1 MVTAKQIAANRRN
14 AQLAGRPRGKSPVT
28 IERDAA
34 IKKFRERVAQNA
46 DRLFDLQMGL
56 AKGAQYLF
64 RIDKEWIKTGEGK
77 NGDRG
82 FWRNKKPVIVES
94 PEEMRQFLEDEF
106 VNGDAEDDQDEGA
119 SYYFLVAKDPLNQAI
134 DSMLDRTFG
143 RAKSELEVNV
153 NLPKPIYGGH
163 SQLPAGKKAIAPT
176 KVKATVIHEAGKKTV
191 ELIEQE

>member
-1 MVTAKQIAANRRN
+1 MSGN
-14 AQLAGRPRGKSPVT
+14 ASKENGKLGGRPKGSKTAAV
-28 IERDAA
+28 IERDEA

-64 RIDKEWIKTGEGK
+64 RIDKEWVKTGEGK
-77 NGDRG
+77 NGEKG
-82 FWRNKKPVIVES
+82 FFRNKKPVLVVS
-94 PEEMRQFLEDEF
+94 PEEMRQYLEDEF

-119 SYYFLVAKDPLNQAI
+119 AYYFLVAKDPSNQAI

-153 NLPKPIYGGH
+153 NIPKPIYGGE
-163 SQLPAGKKAIAPT
+163 SQPKLPAPQKKLPPKKA
-176 KVKATVIHEAGKKTV
+176 KATVVHEHGKPV
-191 ELIEQE
+191 EDARPT